1 MIKDTHETNP
11 SLVKERLALKTTKL
25 NNWEPLTQPSTQPK
39 MTGQLSDDL
48 AELLDCLEVSKITIS
63 ISITT
68 LYNFQIY
75 SCQPIIK

>member
-11 SLVKERLALKTTKL
+11 SQVKERLALKTTKL
-25 NNWEPLTQPSTQPK
+25 NTWEPLTQPSTKPK

-63 ISITT
+63 IKKGTIFKSTVVG
-68 LYNFQIY
+68 
-75 SCQPIIK
+75 P